1 MCYHENTLVI
11 VLAASRSPADCKED
25 TKEEINWSLT
35 NYLMSGS
42 ETVKCVTQTR
52 NADHSPSK
60 EKSCALPWQR
70 SRYLVYVILFFF
82 FLQFYYCFGTGLQV
96 FAHNLASS
104 LEITGDHHNSQVT
117 KAITRFLIQHC
128 QQPLDTTHHLVVEFT
143 FFQDLWLQIQS
154 LGLCDWGLAWLILAD
169 SNNNKTKAWVYL
181 SWRKKNC
188 FRFAMNGKHFFQ
200 FLSFPLFF
208 KIKNK

>member
-25 TKEEINWSLT
+25 TKEDINWSLT

-82 FLQFYYCFGTGLQV
+82 FY
-96 FAHNLASS
+96 S
-104 LEITGDHHNSQVT
+104 
-117 KAITRFLIQHC
+117 
-128 QQPLDTTHHLVVEFT
+128 FT
-143 FFQDLWLQIQS
+143 IA
-154 LGLCDWGLAWLILAD
+154 LGLVCKCLHTTWHLPWKLLVITITH
-169 SNNNKTKAWVYL
+169 K
-181 SWRKKNC
+181 
-188 FRFAMNGKHFFQ
+188 
-200 FLSFPLFF
+200 
-208 KIKNK
+208 

>member
-1 MCYHENTLVI
+1 MCCHENILVI

-25 TKEEINWSLT
+25 AKEDINWSIT
-35 NYLMSGS
+35 NYLLSGS

-70 SRYLVYVILFFF
+70 FRYLVYVKLF

-104 LEITGDHHNSQVT
+104 LEITADHHNP
-117 KAITRFLIQHC
+117 LIQHR

-143 FFQDLWLQIQS
+143 FFQDLWLQVGIWPVS
-154 LGLCDWGLAWLILAD
+154 RSVWLRPCLVNI
-169 SNNNKTKAWVYL
+169 S
-181 SWRKKNC
+181 
-188 FRFAMNGKHFFQ
+188 RFQ
-200 FLSFPLFF
+200 
-208 KIKNK
+208 

>member
-25 TKEEINWSLT
+25 TKEDINWSLT

-82 FLQFYYCFGTGLQV
+82 FTVLLLLWDW
-96 FAHNLASS
+96 FASVC
-104 LEITGDHHNSQVT
+104 TQ
-117 KAITRFLIQHC
+117 
-128 QQPLDTTHHLVVEFT
+128 
-143 FFQDLWLQIQS
+143 
-154 LGLCDWGLAWLILAD
+154 LGI
-169 SNNNKTKAWVYL
+169 
-181 SWRKKNC
+181 
-188 FRFAMNGKHFFQ
+188 
-200 FLSFPLFF
+200 FPG
-208 KIKNK
+208 NYW